1 MFIYY
6 HITKLRK
13 RLTVIRNI
21 NLMTMHFIAFKYY
34 LIVVLAIMSNLI
46 HTFFYYYNLPIYP
59 VIFLIRLNSTFHPCF
74 LYFSFTISY
83 ELRVNSQRMSSGA
96 VFASMPIQYLGDSLY
111 GLPIKLYCAFSSS
124 IRSGW
129 HLSVMI
135 LKSSQSKNENMWP

>member
-6 HITKLRK
+6 HITKLHK

-21 NLMTMHFIAFKYY
+21 NLIIMHFIAFKYY

-83 ELRVNSQRMSSGA
+83 ELRVNSQRMLSGA
-96 VFASMPIQYLGDSLY
+96 VFASMPIQYLGDSLN
-111 GLPIKLYCAFSSS
+111 GLPMQSYPAFNSSM
-124 IRSGW
+124 RSG
-129 HLSVMI
+129 
-135 LKSSQSKNENMWP
+135 